1 MGRADERNIDPCITT
16 EIMVIM
22 ARIYPEL
29 MELKSRQRPIHVP
42 DRWRG
47 RTTELDYT
55 PLLIQAA
62 KTLDTKN
69 FRILVGLAA
78 KQGAVDIRSKDGET
92 ALHKVL
98 DAEFIEI
105 LVAAGA
111 DINAKDNDGDTPLHA
126 SLYDLD
132 GNVSREKRFNAL
144 IGHGANV
151 NVENNEGQ
159 TPLDIIR
166 TAIENRR
173 AFLPRIIGDG
183 ESRKDT
189 GDSAFADYIRTA
201 DREYRK
207 RIEAQKENVVTTEAV
222 EEVGNDNEI
231 EVEGGNVSEI
241 EVDGGNEIEVSHIRR
256 LAEDSEVQPGSQDVS
271 IVANI
276 GLILSVLLFVLYW
289 IVRRIVLSR
298 EESQNPRISRVSRQ
312 QSTRFRLSRDFTFSV
327 SEMA

>member
-1 MGRADERNIDPCITT
+1 MG
-16 EIMVIM
+16 
-22 ARIYPEL
+22 
-29 MELKSRQRPIHVP
+29 
-42 DRWRG
+42 
-47 RTTELDYT
+47 
-55 PLLIQAA
+55 
-62 KTLDTKN
+62 
-69 FRILVGLAA
+69 
-78 KQGAVDIRSKDGET
+78 DIRSKDGET

-166 TAIENRR
+166 TAIEHRR

-222 EEVGNDNEI
+222 EEVGNVN
-231 EVEGGNVSEI
+231 EI

-312 QSTRFRLSRDFTFSV
+312 QSARFLPSRDSTFSV